1 MSRPSCSIVSEHAP
15 SWKTAS
21 MRPSSP
27 RCEAR
32 VEVAPVEVV
41 GDRGAGEVDELGAVA
56 QVVDGDDVVDADR
69 VQAAQ
74 QVGADH
80 SGGAGDDDS
89 HADPPLPNS
98 SS

>member
-1 MSRPSCSIVSEHAP
+1 MEDGVDPAELA
-15 SWKTAS
+15 AL
-21 MRPSSP
+21 
-27 RCEAR
+27 EAR

-41 GDRGAGEVDELGAVA
+41 GDLCAGEVGEFGAVA

-69 VQAAQ
+69 VQPAQ

-80 SGGAGDDDS
+80 SGSAGDDDS
-89 HADPPLPNS
+89 HADPPPPNS

>member
-1 MSRPSCSIVSEHAP
+1 MLHRVGAGAFVEDGVDA
-15 SWKTAS
+15 AELAAL
-21 MRPSSP
+21 
-27 RCEAR
+27 EAA

-41 GDRGAGEVDELGAVA
+41 ADRGTGEVGVLGAVA

-80 SGGAGDDDS
+80 SRRAGDDDS
-89 HADPPLPNS
+89 HAAPFAANS